1 MYGRFSELYS
11 KTEIEKYN
19 LIRVDSTIVADTC
32 AKLKEGI
39 DQKRDFFQEETG
51 EIQFSFDGILPSGVE
66 VFTGQK
72 YSSEE
77 AALPET
83 ILKQVKR
90 RTSREYLRDR
100 QGFVIHK
107 VMKDFDEKIGKIH
120 YPSKENHKFEEIESF
135 LDGKKSQNGMTG
147 K

>member
-39 DQKRDFFQEETG
+39 DQKSG
-51 EIQFSFDGILPSGVE
+51 KKLVKFSFHLMEFCLQVSKSLLDKIFVRGSR
-66 VFTGQK
+66 T
-72 YSSEE
+72 SE
-77 AALPET
+77 A

-100 QGFVIHK
+100 QGLQSTR
-107 VMKDFDEKIGKIH
+107 VMKDFDEKSVKFIIR
-120 YPSKENHKFEEIESF
+120 SKENRKFEEIESF
-135 LDGKKSQNGMTG
+135 LDGKNLKNGMTG